1 MTGKTLKNSKSIG
14 ILLAAAG
21 VILFS
26 SKAVWVKIAY
36 NYEVDPLHLLFI
48 RMAFALPVYLVIAIA
63 YSWRKEDRNK
73 LTRKQI
79 GALILL
85 GFGGYYLSSF
95 LDFSGLQYI
104 TASLE
109 RLILFVYPTLV
120 VLITAVVYHQ
130 RVPRRQIWAIIVTYL
145 GIFLVFYEDAGL
157 QEGPHKWLGP
167 LLIFG
172 CSFTY
177 ALYLV
182 GSGQLIPKIGSV
194 RFTSY
199 VMIVSTAAVMLH
211 TVIAGNM
218 KGFHYSPDVYK
229 LGVGLAVV
237 ATLLPSFMIS
247 EAIRRLGASSV
258 AIIGSIG
265 PVSTIILASVFLG
278 ERLNTLQW
286 MGAAIVI
293 SGVVM
298 VNIEKNKWS
307 KVKNDVKKTAM

>member
-1 MTGKTLKNSKSIG
+1 MTEKTLKDRKSIG
-14 ILLAAAG
+14 VLLAAVG

-26 SKAVWVKIAY
+26 SKAIWVKKAY
-36 NYEVDPLHLLFI
+36 QFEADPLNLLFI
-48 RMAFALPVYLVIAIA
+48 RMVFALPVYIIIAVLS
-63 YSWRKEDRNK
+63 SWNKKENDR

-79 GALILL
+79 IALTLL
-85 GFGGYYLSSF
+85 GLGGYYLSSF
-95 LDFSGLQYI
+95 LDFTGLRYI

-120 VLITAVVYHQ
+120 VLISAVVFRQ
-130 RVPRRQIWAIIVTYL
+130 QVPRRQIWAIAVTYL
-145 GIFLVFYEDAGL
+145 GILLVFYEDAGV
-157 QEGPHKWLGP
+157 QDSVHKWLGP

-172 CSFTY
+172 CSLTY
-177 ALYLV
+177 ASYLV

-199 VMIVSTAAVMLH
+199 AMIVSTGAVMLH
-211 TVIAGNM
+211 TVIAGNI
-218 KGFHYSPDVYK
+218 KIFHYSYDVYEM
-229 LGVGLAVV
+229 GIGLAVI
-237 ATLLPSFMIS
+237 ATILPSFMIS

-265 PVSTIILASVFLG
+265 PVSTIILASIFLG

-286 MGAAIVI
+286 LGAVIVI

-298 VNIEKNKWS
+298 VNIEKNKKAIS
-307 KVKNDVKKTAM
+307 GNKTKRMAA